1 LVGMSEAAATT
12 ACTCRAP
19 TTPLTSK
26 RPLLTRMRVV
36 STVTAK
42 KEKEKKKVM
51 KMTKMI
57 SFISPKGSGI
67 KSDYKH
73 SDWETSLVE
82 TTKLSQ
88 N

>member
-19 TTPLTSK
+19 TTLLTSK

-36 STVTAK
+36 STVTGK
-42 KEKEKKKVM
+42 KMKEKVM
-51 KMTKMI
+51 KMTRMKNLI
-57 SFISPKGSGI
+57 SMRPKGSGI
-67 KSDYKH
+67 KSDYEH